1 MPCRYEK
8 MTCPCGNEAASSNTK
23 KVVTTGLTK
32 KTVSSFYLRSFRN
45 LKGGF
50 TNQEVMWRRGVR

>member
-1 MPCRYEK
+1 
-8 MTCPCGNEAASSNTK
+8 MTCPCGGENASNTTK
-23 KVVTTGLTK
+23 KVVNTGLAK